1 MATFHY
7 TAKRSPTETVEGDL
21 EAQDRGEALGALIQA
36 GYVPVRVMEQEAATA
51 ASDLSADRPTEAP
64 TGREARARSVV
75 RLRRVPSSHLLMFTR
90 QFASL
95 TRSAV
100 PILRAL
106 NILEDQARH
115 PALRLALH
123 EIGDEV
129 RQGQVLSSAMARFP
143 TIFSSL
149 YVALVRSGELS
160 GALDVVLDRLAE
172 QAEQEEAMRHSI
184 RMALVYPA
192 CVGVV
197 GCGTVIFLMTFVM
210 PRLARLL
217 TGLGDQLPLATRL
230 LLAVTAW
237 MTTWWWWAGVA
248 ALIVGGALAWRALG
262 ARGRLM
268 AEHGLLRLPVVG
280 PMIRQMD
287 LSRVIRSLGLQ
298 LNHGLPI
305 LQAMEVAVGVAA
317 SGVIRA
323 QLARLPEGLRQG
335 QALSHCLKATAIS
348 TPLLVHTVV
357 VGEEN
362 GKVGEALTE
371 VATYYERET
380 ERQLR
385 MFATLL
391 EPLLIVAV
399 GGVVG
404 FIVMAVLLPIFEMSA
419 IR

>member
-21 EAQDRGEALGALIQA
+21 EAQDRGGALSALMQA
-36 GYVPVRVMEQEAATA
+36 GYVPVRVTEQ
-51 ASDLSADRPTEAP
+51 ASEAP
-64 TGREARARSVV
+64 DGRAAVEPAEALTGRAARGRATI
-75 RLRRVPSSHLLMFTR
+75 RLRRVPASHLLLFTR

-143 TIFSSL
+143 TIFPSL
-149 YVALVRSGELS
+149 YIALVRSGELS

-172 QAEQEEAMRHSI
+172 QGEQDEAMRHSI
-184 RMALVYPA
+184 RMALVYPS

-210 PRLARLL
+210 PRLSRLL
-217 TGLGDQLPLATRL
+217 TGLGDRLPPATRL
-230 LLAVTAW
+230 LLAVTEW

-248 ALIVGGALAWRALG
+248 GLIVGGALAWRVLG

-268 AEHGLLRLPVVG
+268 LERGLLRVPFVG

-287 LSRVIRSLGLQ
+287 LARVIRSLGLE
-298 LNHGLPI
+298 LHHGIPI

-317 SGVIRA
+317 SGVIRE

-335 QALSHCLKATAIS
+335 QALSSCLKTTAIS
-348 TPLLVHTVV
+348 TPLLIHTVV

-371 VATYYERET
+371 VATYYERDT
-380 ERQLR
+380 ERRLR
-385 MFATLL
+385 TFATLL

-404 FIVMAVLLPIFEMSA
+404 IIVMAVLLPIFEMSA